1 MKIFFAAV
9 VAISIFG
16 AGANAHSFN
25 VTLIVP
31 LGDQAAAMQ
40 AFLLASGERD
50 GHAEEE
56 SDGHLGG
63 LDVYVSVVE
72 NDGDFASLANQ
83 VMTTAP
89 DIVVTLGAL
98 AQNGDFSERFSDPG
112 LWLLPL
118 HAVLPK
124 AEQAFL
130 QSGPVPFAD
139 RFLEQSGS
147 PADKTAMLTYVAAR
161 LIDLAVRPQDGVGDL
176 TAMQLA
182 IQGY

>member
-1 MKIFFAAV
+1 MKSFTV
-9 VAISIFG
+9 VVIALSIL
-16 AGANAHSFN
+16 AGVANAHSFN
-25 VTLIVP
+25 VTLIAP
-31 LGDQAAAMQ
+31 AGDQAVAMQ

-50 GHAEEE
+50 GHAAEE

-72 NDGDFASLANQ
+72 NGGDFVSLANE
-83 VMTTAP
+83 VMATEP

-98 AQNGDFSERFSDPG
+98 AQNSNFSDQFSDPG

-118 HAVLPK
+118 RAVSPK
-124 AEQAFL
+124 AEQEFL

-139 RFLEQSGS
+139 RFLEQTGKA
-147 PADKTAMLTYVAAR
+147 ADTIAILTYVAAR
-161 LIDLAVRPQDGVGDL
+161 LIDLSVRPQDGVGDL
-176 TAMQLA
+176 AAMQLA